1 MKISEQLLTS
11 YYRIRFVFAIILAEA
26 VLYPA
31 CLSSITAL
39 LTSQFMSQLS
49 RTQEN
54 CPTCIARCILH
65 MVFLYYLTFTQTHY
79 VDKQMNRR
87 KNWQVVKDLPPM
99 SVGNSEKSENQ
110 CFPLLEKIPTD
121 YARRPSTMPSN
132 FTGKAVL
139 LS

>member
-1 MKISEQLLTS
+1 
-11 YYRIRFVFAIILAEA
+11 
-26 VLYPA
+26 
-31 CLSSITAL
+31 
-39 LTSQFMSQLS
+39 
-49 RTQEN
+49 
-54 CPTCIARCILH
+54 

-87 KNWQVVKDLPPM
+87 KNWQVVKDLPLM